1 MTRLDRTRVSQL
13 IDLNAA
19 ERTLTGVERTIREEQ
34 VAILI
39 KAAFDEASDQART
52 DFMARMKSFPV
63 TAWPWSAVQTLP
75 PPTPKPVGGGF
86 SLQAKK
92 FGGPDRVPA
101 LMILLYGQVTAA
113 DQSPG
118 NDLPTRGT
126 TEAFLYEP
134 LFAALDAWDTTTIKR
149 WIGPQS
155 WSSGTGSQQP
165 GTEQPAGEPE
175 GSTSGPPADGSA
187 LPATTNVPIWRSRP
201 VLIGTGVVVT
211 TTLTL
216 LSIRAL
222 LQASRTS
229 SRLEERLR
237 ASEGRA

>member
-1 MTRLDRTRVSQL
+1 MTRLDRNRVSQL

-39 KAAFDEASDQART
+39 KAAFDEASEQARA
-52 DFMARMKSFPV
+52 DFMARMKTFPV

-75 PPTPKPVGGGF
+75 PALPKPAGGGF
-86 SLQAKK
+86 SLQAKID
-92 FGGPDRVPA
+92 GGPGRVPA
-101 LMILLYGQVTAA
+101 LMILLRGQVTAA

-134 LFAALDAWDTTTIKR
+134 LYAALDAWDTATIKR

-155 WSSGTGSQQP
+155 WSSGTGSQQ
-165 GTEQPAGEPE
+165 QPASEADDGA
-175 GSTSGPPADGSA
+175 TSGPPTDGSA
-187 LPATTNVPIWRSRP
+187 LPATTTVPVWRSRP
-201 VLIGTGVVVT
+201 VLIGAGVVVT
-211 TTLTL
+211 STLTL

-222 LQASRTS
+222 LQAARTS

-237 ASEGRA
+237 AAEGRA